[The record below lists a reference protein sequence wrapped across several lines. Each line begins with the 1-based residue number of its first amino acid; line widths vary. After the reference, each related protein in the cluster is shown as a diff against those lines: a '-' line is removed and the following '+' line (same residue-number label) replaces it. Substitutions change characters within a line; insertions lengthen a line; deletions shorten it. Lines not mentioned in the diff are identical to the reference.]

1 MTAPNCNSDASCKI
15 CTIHLEELC
24 FKRVWWFRSFCSV
37 LGTGVRLFAFAKSVR
52 TDSYKSRSPMCR
64 KCIRFHKNVLKSR
77 SPLFNR
83 LDALFTP
90 VFDHL
95 RNSILTQEEVDRA
108 RLLAR
113 RAAERDFAQPADLV
127 TL

>member
-1 MTAPNCNSDASCKI
+1 
-15 CTIHLEELC
+15 
-24 FKRVWWFRSFCSV
+24 
-37 LGTGVRLFAFAKSVR
+37 
-52 TDSYKSRSPMCR
+52 MCR